1 MEEHSAEG
9 EAASPAWKQRRKRVG
24 LKKWS
29 GRAEA
34 AVVVVVVVAQDDKT
48 ADNEL
53 YSEVGEQ

>member
-1 MEEHSAEG
+1 MEKHSAEG

-29 GRAEA
+29 GRAET
-34 AVVVVVVVAQDDKT
+34 AVVVVAVAQDDKT
-48 ADNEL
+48 ADSEL